1 MPKMKLNRSQQEE
14 VLDFAQQLIRIPGT
28 SGNEGQVA
36 SLVNQKMSALGYDEV
51 HVDSYGSVI
60 GVVEGLRPGPTLL
73 FDGHTDVVPIHEPD
87 QWCCD
92 PYGGVVADGKLMGRG
107 AADMKGSLAAMICA
121 ASYIDRATTAG
132 TIIVSASVAEELMPG
147 RALEKILDEFPADA
161 VVIGEPTDL
170 RLGYTEKG
178 RCTIGMTAMGK
189 VAHSSCPELG
199 ENAIYY
205 AVNAI
210 DRIKNIPLRSD
221 PALGNEVIELVEIRS
236 DPSPGN
242 GSVPDQC
249 WGLWECRILPCE
261 SEKAFLDRF
270 VNCQKGTNWERKIHF
285 MVETLDVACYTG
297 RHLVG
302 KDFLPG
308 WKGDIKSEICQ
319 QMEAAIEKCGIPL
332 IHWPIPYGCNAL
344 ASCGLRGLPT
354 VVFGPGD
361 VACAH
366 RPNEYLEIR
375 DLWTATEVFGY
386 AMELNGAFG

>member
-1 MPKMKLNRSQQEE
+1 MKLDRIQQEE
-14 VLDFAQQLIRIPGT
+14 VLAFAQQLIRVPGT

-36 SLVNQKMSALGYDEV
+36 SLVNQKMRALGYDQV

-73 FDGHTDVVPIHEPD
+73 FDGHTDVVPIREPD
-87 QWCCD
+87 QWSCD
-92 PYGGVVADGKLMGRG
+92 PYGGVVTDGKLMGRG

-121 ASYIDRATTAG
+121 ASYIDRTTTEG

-147 RALEKILDEFPADA
+147 RALEKILDEFPVDG

-170 RLGYTEKG
+170 RLGLAEKG
-178 RCTIGMTAMGK
+178 RCTIGMTAMGQ
-189 VAHSSCPELG
+189 VAHSSRPELG

-210 DRIKNIPLRSD
+210 DRIKGILSRSD
-221 PALGNEVIELVEIRS
+221 SVLGNEVIELVEIRS
-236 DPSPGN
+236 KPSPGN
-242 GSVPDQC
+242 GSVPDHC
-249 WGLWECRILPCE
+249 WGLWECRILPGE
-261 SEKAFLDRF
+261 SEQALLDRLS
-270 VNCQKGTNWERKIHF
+270 NCQKGSEWEKKIRF
-285 MVETLDVACYTG
+285 SIETIDVTCYTG
-297 RHLVG
+297 KHLVG

-308 WKGDIKSEICQ
+308 WKGDANSGIQ
-319 QMEAAIEKCGIPL
+319 RQMEAAIEKCGIPL

-366 RPNEYLEIR
+366 RPNEYLEIH
-375 DLWTATEVFGY
+375 DLWRATEVFGL
-386 AMELNGAFG
+386 AMELNGVSS

>member
-1 MPKMKLNRSQQEE
+1 MKLGRTQQEE
-14 VLDFAQQLIRIPGT
+14 VLAFAQQLIRVPGT
-28 SGNEGQVA
+28 SGDEEQVA
-36 SLVNQKMSALGYDEV
+36 SLVNQKMRALGYDQV

-60 GVVEGLRPGPTLL
+60 GVVECSRPGPMLL
-73 FDGHTDVVPIHEPD
+73 FDGHTDVVPIREPD
-87 QWCCD
+87 QWHCD
-92 PYGGVVADGKLMGRG
+92 PYGGVVTDGKLMGRG
-107 AADMKGSLAAMICA
+107 AADMKGSLAAMIYA
-121 ASYIDRATTAG
+121 ASYIDRAATAG

-147 RALEKILDEFPADA
+147 RALEKVLDAFPADA

-170 RLGYTEKG
+170 RLGFVEKG
-178 RCTIGMTAMGK
+178 RCTIGMNAMGK
-189 VAHSSCPELG
+189 VAHSSRPELG

-210 DRIKNIPLRSD
+210 DRIKSIPLRSD
-221 PALGNEVIELVEIRS
+221 TELGSEVIELVEIRS
-236 DPSPGN
+236 SPSPGN

-249 WGLWECRILPCE
+249 WGLWECRIMPGE
-261 SEKAFLDRF
+261 SEQALLERF
-270 VNCQKGTNWERKIHF
+270 SNCQKDTEWEQKIRF
-285 MVETLDVACYTG
+285 TIETIDVACYTG
-297 RHLVG
+297 EHLVG

-308 WKGDIKSEICQ
+308 WKGDPDSGIYR

-375 DLWTATEVFGY
+375 DLWRATEVFGL
-386 AMELNGAFG
+386 AMELNGAFA

>member
-1 MPKMKLNRSQQEE
+1 MKLDRTQQEE
-14 VLDFAQQLIRIPGT
+14 VLAFAQELVRIPGT

-36 SLVNQKMSALGYDEV
+36 TLVNQKMRALGYDQV

-60 GVVEGLRPGPTLL
+60 GVVQGSRPGPTLL
-73 FDGHTDVVPIHEPD
+73 FDGHTDVVPIREPD
-87 QWCCD
+87 QWSCN
-92 PYGGVVADGKLMGRG
+92 PYGGVVEDGKLMGRG
-107 AADMKGSLAAMICA
+107 ATDMKGSLAAMICA
-121 ASYIDRATTAG
+121 ASYIDRATIAG
-132 TIIVSASVAEELMPG
+132 TIVVSASVAEELLPG

-161 VVIGEPTDL
+161 VVIGEPTEL
-170 RLGYTEKG
+170 RLGFEEKG

-189 VAHSSCPELG
+189 VAHSSRPELG

-210 DRIKNIPLRSD
+210 ERIKAIPLRSD
-221 PALGNEVIELVEIRS
+221 STLGSEVIELVEIRS
-236 DPSPGN
+236 NPSPGN
-242 GSVPDQC
+242 GSVPDHC
-249 WGLWECRILPCE
+249 WGLWECRILPGE
-261 SEKAFLDRF
+261 TEQAFLDRF
-270 VNCQKGTNWERKIHF
+270 KNCQKGTEWETKVRFRI
-285 MVETLDVACYTG
+285 EAIDVACYTG
-297 RHLVG
+297 THLVG

-308 WKGDIKSEICQ
+308 WKGDTNSGINRQ
-319 QMEAAIEKCGIPL
+319 LEAAIEKCGIPL

-375 DLWTATEVFGY
+375 DLWKATEVFGST
-386 AMELNGAFG
+386 MEFNGTFA